1 MPFLRLLRNCANIA
15 HIMSGN
21 AQKKSLFI
29 SSYAPPAIGGP
40 QNLYTLLRDA
50 PRDSYAIL
58 TSFYN
63 IDNFSAQKGLWL
75 SGEYF
80 FYDHLNET
88 KEERIESAKKGDT
101 KANILQSI
109 KMAVKRINW
118 LKTFLG
124 IPIILVQTA
133 MIARAGPKIVRK
145 LKADNIVVVSDYG
158 PAMIGGHITHKKT
171 GKPLIL
177 FMFDLYKGNY
187 LPFPG
192 GILASIYEPIIFHD
206 AKEIIVTNEGT
217 KDFYIKRY
225 GEKIADKITVIHNSV
240 FQENY
245 EKIPVVKKDNP
256 KPPYSIVFTGRVNWP
271 QLRSLKDLINVVEN
285 SEQDIVFNIYSP
297 NPKNYLANLG
307 IRESDRIK
315 ISSAPPKKMPEIQ
328 GSADILFLPLS
339 WHTKS
344 QQIIDTATP
353 GKLTDYLIAGKS
365 ILIYAP
371 ASSFLVKYARAN
383 NFAAIVDQENA
394 KQLQETAVKLLAD
407 AEWRKELVKNAKE
420 AFFRNHDARKNSVLL
435 NKLLNE

>member
-50 PRDSYAIL
+50 PRDSYATL

-63 IDNFSAQKGLWL
+63 IDNFSARNGLWL
-75 SGEYF
+75 SDEYF
-80 FYDHLNET
+80 FYDHPSGT
-88 KEERIESAKKGDT
+88 KKERI
-101 KANILQSI
+101 ILAGKNDGRTNVLQAI
-109 KMAVKRINW
+109 KRAVKRIDW

-124 IPIILVQTA
+124 IPIIFIQIA
-133 MIARAGPKIVRK
+133 MIVRVSPKIVRN
-145 LKADNIVVVSDYG
+145 LKADNIVAVSDYG
-158 PAMIGGHITHKKT
+158 PAMIGGYITHKKT

-192 GILASIYEPIIFHD
+192 GILASIYEPTIFRD
-206 AKEIIVTNEGT
+206 AKKIIVTNEGT

-225 GEKIADKITVIHNSV
+225 GKKIADKITVIHNSV
-240 FQENY
+240 FQENH
-245 EKIPVVKKDNP
+245 EKIPVVEDTNP
-256 KPPYSIVFTGRVNWP
+256 EPPYSIVFTGRVSWP
-271 QLRSLKDLINVVEN
+271 QLRSLKDLINIVEN
-285 SEQDIVFNIYSP
+285 SEPDIVFNVYSP
-297 NPKNYLANLG
+297 NPKDYLANLG
-307 IRESDRIK
+307 IKESDRIK
-315 ISSAPPKKMPEIQ
+315 INSAPPENIPEIQ

-353 GKLTDYLIAGKS
+353 GKLTDYLISGKP

-371 ASSFLVKYARAN
+371 ASSFLVKYAREN
-383 NFAAIVDQENA
+383 NFAAIVDQENP
-394 KQLQETAVKLLAD
+394 KKLEEVITKLLTD
-407 AEWRKELVKNAKE
+407 VKWRKELVENAKKT
-420 AFFRNHDARKNSVLL
+420 FYKNHNAIKNSIRLSELL
-435 NKLLNE
+435 NK

>member
-1 MPFLRLLRNCANIA
+1 MMEDAT
-15 HIMSGN
+15 
-21 AQKKSLFI
+21 KKSLFI

-50 PRDSYAIL
+50 PRSSYAIL

-63 IDNFSAQKGLWL
+63 IDSFSARKGLWL

-80 FYDHLNET
+80 FYDHLNGT
-88 KEERIESAKKGDT
+88 KEERIESAKKGDA

-118 LKTFLG
+118 LKTLLG
-124 IPIILVQTA
+124 IPIIFVQMA

-145 LKADNIVVVSDYG
+145 LKADNIVAVSDYG
-158 PAMIGGHITHKKT
+158 PAMIGGYITHKKT

-192 GILASIYEPIIFHD
+192 GILASIYEPIIFRD

-225 GEKIADKITVIHNSV
+225 GKNIGDKITVIYNSV

-245 EKIPVVKKDNP
+245 EKDLVAKNDNP
-256 KPPYSIVFTGRVNWP
+256 KSLYSIVYTGRIYWP
-271 QLRSLKDLINVVEN
+271 QLSSIKNLISVLGTNNINADL
-285 SEQDIVFNIYSP
+285 NIYSP
-297 NPKNYLANLG
+297 NPKKYLLNLG
-307 IRESDRIK
+307 IKEGKNVK
-315 ISSAPPKKMPEIQ
+315 INSASPEKMPEIQ
-328 GSADILFLPLS
+328 ESADILFLPLS
-339 WHTKS
+339 WHTKG

-353 GKLTDYLIAGKS
+353 GKLTDYLIAGKP

-371 ASSFLVKYARAN
+371 ASSFLVKYAREN
-383 NFAAIVDQENA
+383 NFAAVVDQENS
-394 KQLQETAVKLLAD
+394 KQLEEVINKLLTD
-407 AEWRKELVKNAKE
+407 LDWRKELVEN
-420 AFFRNHDARKNSVLL
+420 ARKTFFKNHSAKINSKVLQKTL
-435 NKLLNE
+435 TR